1 MTYLTEVRDSAR
13 QVRLLAPAS
22 TGDGPNRLHLAMPQ
36 AVVGIVYIQG
46 GVGMRGDELEFV
58 TGLQLDGWVREP
70 RRAVFF

>member
-1 MTYLTEVRDSAR
+1 MTYLTEVRDSAW
-13 QVRLLAPAS
+13 QARLLAPAS
-22 TGDGPNRLHLAMPQ
+22 RGDGPNRLHLVITH

-46 GVGMRGDELEFV
+46 SVAMRGDELEFV